1 MDLATLINTTRSAR
15 GQSLQDL
22 ADLSDMSRQTWHV
35 HANPKPRD
43 ARRIP
48 DRATILNM
56 AKGLHVDTRAIM
68 LAIGE
73 TLDVIPPDQATPAL
87 VLSLPPWEVLD
98 RLSPRDIGAVLNLI
112 WVLVDRDGDREHAG
126 ADAPGGGAGRSR
138 VSAAVTTRRG
148 SVRGSVAG
156 GIPVP
161 AVRP

>member
-1 MDLATLINTTRSAR
+1 VDLATLINTTRSAR

-22 ADLSDMSRQTWHV
+22 ADLSDMHKQTWHV

-48 DRATILNM
+48 DRATILKL
-56 AKGLHVDTRAIM
+56 AKGLRVDPRAIM

-73 TLDVIPPDQATPAL
+73 TLEVIPPDEATPAL
-87 VLSLPPWEVLD
+87 ILSLPPWEVLD

-126 ADAPGGGAGRSR
+126 AGAPGGGARSR
-138 VSAAVTTRRG
+138 VSAAATTRRG

-161 AVRP
+161 AARP